1 MRDIIEK
8 LEKLNVTEAKSPP
21 EVINPTK
28 DSSPAD
34 LKAAIKYA
42 KYMKAKMDT
51 DKAKATYDKEIA
63 QLEGWLKKKSVMK
76 EDLADMAHEAEKD
89 HEVQMARSDLYKSA
103 KYAVAIHKMMKDIS
117 EMEGI
122 DGWVASKIT
131 KAADYLSS
139 VKHHM
144 EGQMMADVELAVVPV
159 AGDMTDAMSVPQEDI
174 EEVHEEKH
182 EDHAK
187 LHKAIK
193 KKLKDEGGAAGMEP
207 LKKVAKDMG
216 IDLTP
221 AMLSKM
227 DGVKKHKDGDYI
239 LENINEDDTDYP
251 QVVARNTD
259 KENVMAILKKYP
271 QETKKMQM
279 SGDLMDIYDTDLY
292 MDLFDYFSEEM
303 PYGTQKARDGDPVQ
317 YMSDEL
323 DDLGL
328 LDLPDSAMEDTM
340 NANFMKQMSK
350 SQEQQN
356 TKSQQDMINSII
368 AKLPRDDNEKGL
380 GGNAQSMPDVKK
392 ATVNPV
398 TQQKMANIQALP
410 KKRPI
415 DYTQSDRTGSFST
428 MANWGKK

>member
-8 LEKLNVTEAKSPP
+8 LEKLNVVEAKSPP

-76 EDLADMAHEAEKD
+76 EDLADMAQEAEKD

-174 EEVHEEKH
+174 EEVHEKKDVKEDFDSSHPDFPKAQAFASEK
-182 EDHAK
+182 DAVMDIMAK
-187 LHKAIK
+187 HPEEA
-193 KKLKDEGGAAGMEP
+193 
-207 LKKVAKDMG
+207 
-216 IDLTP
+216 
-221 AMLSKM
+221 
-227 DGVKKHKDGDYI
+227 
-239 LENINEDDTDYP
+239 
-251 QVVARNTD
+251 
-259 KENVMAILKKYP
+259 
-271 QETKKMQM
+271 KKMAM
-279 SGDLMDIYDTDLY
+279 SGDLMTVYDTDLY
-292 MDLFDYFSEEM
+292 LDLFDHFAEDM
-303 PYGTQKARDGDPVQ
+303 PYDTQKARDGDPVEYIQ
-317 YMSDEL
+317 NEL
-323 DDLGL
+323 DELGL
-328 LDLPDSAMEDTM
+328 LDLPNDAIGYGESDVNEDPM

-350 SQEQQN
+350 SQQQQN

-380 GGNAQSMPDVKK
+380 DGNSQSMPDVKK
-392 ATVNPV
+392 AKVNPV
-398 TQQKMANIQALP
+398 TQQKLANKMALP
-410 KKRPI
+410 KSRPDMQKRDP
-415 DYTQSDRTGSFST
+415 YGADRTASFST

>member
-8 LEKLNVTEAKSPP
+8 LEKLNVVEAKSPP

-76 EDLADMAHEAEKD
+76 EDLADMAQEAEKD

-174 EEVHEEKH
+174 EEVHEE
-182 EDHAK
+182 
-187 LHKAIK
+187 
-193 KKLKDEGGAAGMEP
+193 
-207 LKKVAKDMG
+207 
-216 IDLTP
+216 
-221 AMLSKM
+221 
-227 DGVKKHKDGDYI
+227 
-239 LENINEDDTDYP
+239 NINEDDTDYP

-271 QETKKMQM
+271 EETKKMQM

-317 YMSDEL
+317 YISDEL

-380 GGNAQSMPDVKK
+380 DGNSQSMPDVKK
-392 ATVNPV
+392 AKVNPV
-398 TQQKMANIQALP
+398 TQQKLANKMALP
-410 KKRPI
+410 KSRPDMQKRDP
-415 DYTQSDRTGSFST
+415 YGADRTASFST

>member
-1 MRDIIEK
+1 
-8 LEKLNVTEAKSPP
+8 
-21 EVINPTK
+21 
-28 DSSPAD
+28 
-34 LKAAIKYA
+34 
-42 KYMKAKMDT
+42 
-51 DKAKATYDKEIA
+51 
-63 QLEGWLKKKSVMK
+63 
-76 EDLADMAHEAEKD
+76 
-89 HEVQMARSDLYKSA
+89 
-103 KYAVAIHKMMKDIS
+103 
-117 EMEGI
+117 
-122 DGWVASKIT
+122 
-131 KAADYLSS
+131 
-139 VKHHM
+139 M